1 LTDYQFDTMGSHI
14 TIVRSHAGGPH
25 PITAAEVAAAL
36 QRLHSPYV
44 LAPDAR
50 ADARVYDPSRGGEAD
65 ILFLQVGE
73 LWASNPSLQLLG
85 TMIELA
91 RELEARVRNDDFK
104 TYRTVFETY
113 VHPDDAVQ
121 AAQVRAGRRRQAIG
135 AAVPFGVG
143 MLLGVAVL
151 LLRRQG

>member
-1 LTDYQFDTMGSHI
+1 M
-14 TIVRSHAGGPH
+14 R
-25 PITAAEVAAAL
+25 
-36 QRLHSPYV
+36 RLHSPYV

-50 ADARVYDPSRGGEAD
+50 ADARVHDPTHGGEGNV
-65 ILFLQVGE
+65 LFLQVGE

-85 TMIELA
+85 MMIELA
-91 RELEARVRNDDFK
+91 RELDARVRNDDFE

-113 VHPDDAVQ
+113 VHPDDAAQ
-121 AAQVRAGRRRQAIG
+121 AALARAGRRRQVVG

-143 MLLGVAVL
+143 VLLGVMAL